1 MVSFGPSPGRLK
13 YPCGRMRMIE
23 VGSERSPG
31 QERRF
36 GKRERDGP
44 GEEDFDEESG
54 DIRYKQT
61 NKQTKVSA
69 HASRQRLRS
78 ARLLFLLSLGSKQS
92 GSQCLLLQ
100 FGFINFAWR

>member
-13 YPCGRMRMIE
+13 YPCGRMRMTE
-23 VGSERSPG
+23 VGYERSPG
-31 QERRF
+31 RERRF

-61 NKQTKVSA
+61 NKQKCPPTPHVSVSDLHGCYSSSVWVLSRA
-69 HASRQRLRS
+69 AANASCC
-78 ARLLFLLSLGSKQS
+78 SLGS
-92 GSQCLLLQ
+92 
-100 FGFINFAWR
+100 